1 MEYKKFYN
9 TELFEFKK
17 FYNLEEI
24 EKYYN
29 EKTNTYSFEEN
40 GMILNVLFIFD
51 LKINSNIFAN
61 NIIAQ
66 DIECLNI
73 SASNIEAFNINTIS
87 IIANDIDALAV
98 NVSHKIVYS
107 GMLNIRYSI
116 NCGTLVY
123 SALTNW

>member
-1 MEYKKFYN
+1 M
-9 TELFEFKK
+9 EFKK
-17 FYNLEEI
+17 FYNLAEI

-29 EKTNTYSFEEN
+29 EKTNTYSFEEK
-40 GMILNVLFIFD
+40 GMILSVLFMFD
-51 LKINSNIFAN
+51 LKTASNIFAN

-73 SASNIEAFNINTIS
+73 SASNIEAFDINAIS

-98 NVSHKIVYS
+98 KVSDKIVYS
-107 GMLNIRYSI
+107 GMLNIRHSI

-123 SALTNW
+123 NKLSNW

>member
-1 MEYKKFYN
+1 MEYKKFYDV
-9 TELFEFKK
+9 EEFEYKK

-40 GMILNVLFIFD
+40 VIFLFD
-51 LKINSNIFAN
+51 LKITSNIFAN

-73 SASNIEAFNINTIS
+73 SASNIEAFDINTIS
-87 IIANDIDALAV
+87 IIANDIDALSV
-98 NVSHKIVYS
+98 KVSDKIVYS
-107 GMLNIRYSI
+107 GMLNIRHSI

-123 SALTNW
+123 SKLSNW